1 MELKSIFTG
10 LSGTLAGLTVGV
22 MVAFGSA
29 QAAEEEGGTPH
40 YPIEHPKHVHWSFGG
55 PFGHWD
61 VGQLQRGL
69 KVYKEVCSACHSLNL
84 VAFRNLEELGYS
96 EEQVK
101 AFAAEYTVT
110 DGPNAEGEMFDRAAV
125 PSDRFPAPFPNEE
138 AAAYANNGAAPP
150 DFSLLAKARAPE
162 RGFPTFIF
170 DIFTLYA
177 ENGPDYIYSLLTGYQ
192 DAPEG
197 TDVPDGS
204 HYNPYF
210 VGGPT
215 LAMAPPL
222 SEEIVSYDDGSPE
235 TVDQYAR
242 DVAAFMMWAA
252 EPSLVER
259 KSLGFKVMIA
269 LLLLA
274 ILFYL
279 SKKAVWS
286 ALYNEGSA
294 SAGRAASAPAMAA
307 VGSAP
312 RAGVDFIDDIELID
326 GIGATIAKRMKS
338 KGINSLAKIAAMSVA
353 ELDKLGEAVNARN
366 RPVREEWQTQARELI
381 AGKPPRAAIDRA
393 KVEKLLGKKF

>member
-1 MELKSIFTG
+1 MKLKSIFTG
-10 LSGTLAGLTVGV
+10 LSGRLAGLAVGV

-61 VGQLQRGL
+61 IGQLQRGL

-101 AFAAEYTVT
+101 AFASEYTVT

-125 PSDRFPAPFPNEE
+125 PADRFPAPFPNEE

-162 RGFPTFIF
+162 RGFPWFIF
-170 DIFTLYA
+170 DVFTLYA
-177 ENGPDYIYSLLTGYQ
+177 ENGPDYIYSLLTGYG

-197 TDVPDGS
+197 AGVPEGS

-222 SEEIVSYDDGSPE
+222 SDEIVTYDDGSPE

-242 DVAAFMMWAA
+242 DIAAFMMWAA

-259 KSLGFKVMIA
+259 KSLGFKVMAA

-286 ALYNEGSA
+286 ALYNENSSSG
-294 SAGRAASAPAMAA
+294 GRAAPAMAA

-338 KGINSLAKIAAMSVA
+338 KGVNSLAKIAAMSVA
-353 ELDKLGEAVNARN
+353 ELDKLGETINAKS
-366 RPVREEWQTQARELI
+366 RPVREEWQVQARELI